1 MSTKAWSEEEETK
14 LKNLYLNQTQDIEEI
29 AQEFP
34 HKGYRSIISKLVQ
47 LKIYQ
52 KPEEAQPDKTKTVK
66 LMLRDL
72 EIMLD
77 IEIEGTNLNKKEN
90 LKNLVESVTKLYNLA
105 YPTSSVA

>member
-1 MSTKAWSEEEETK
+1 
-14 LKNLYLNQTQDIEEI
+14 
-29 AQEFP
+29 
-34 HKGYRSIISKLVQ
+34 
-47 LKIYQ
+47 
-52 KPEEAQPDKTKTVK
+52 
-66 LMLRDL
+66 MLRDL

>member
-29 AQEFP
+29 AEEFP

-52 KPEEAQPDKTKTVK
+52 KPKEALPDKTKTVK

-72 EIMLD
+72 EIMLN

-90 LKNLVESVTKLYNLA
+90 LKNLVESVTNLFNLA
-105 YPTSSVA
+105 YPTK